1 MKQAVMLLTN
11 RTDYAVRERYHK
23 LVTDYGRK
31 ADVFLLFDKSAYMC
45 DDELSGFERVYT
57 FSVQGLLEDGYSA
70 LESGFLGN
78 CHYPLLKFHRDYPE
92 YDYCWVVEND
102 VLFSG
107 DWSVLFETFSDDPAD
122 LVAAYIRKY
131 EDDPN
136 WYWWSSVRAPRG
148 IALSRNELYASFN
161 PVNRLSAKALE
172 CLETEMRNGWRGHF
186 ESVVPTVLA
195 KHGMALRDIGGTGR
209 FVRNK
214 DEHMFYTEETHTW
227 LPLRVQPIRPNMIYH
242 PVKEKII
249 HKSYRNNCLISIVGT
264 RSYYRLWMT
273 SGMKRNYDIHLIV
286 CDKSFGQHY
295 EGTDFVYG
303 KMGGKIELL
312 KDYFDNHKDYLEQYD
327 YFLLIDETSRMTVR
341 QINALFEKMREESSE
356 FSLVGITMPCFSQE
370 MMKQLMTDDPEDSII
385 FF

>member
-1 MKQAVMLLTN
+1 MRQAVMLLTN

-23 LVTDYGRK
+23 LVNDYGRE

-78 CHYPLLKFHRDYPE
+78 CHYPLLKFHKDYPE
-92 YDYCWVVEND
+92 YDYCWVVEDD

-107 DWSVLFETFSDDPAD
+107 DWSVLFDAFSDDPAD
-122 LVAAYIRKY
+122 LVAAYIRTY
-131 EDDPN
+131 EDEPN
-136 WYWWSSVRAPRG
+136 WCWWSGVRAPDG
-148 IALSRNELYASFN
+148 VALSQDDLYASFN

-186 ESVVPTVLA
+186 EAIVPTVIA
-195 KHGMALRDIGGTGR
+195 KHGMSMRDFGGTGR
-209 FVRNK
+209 FVRNG
-214 DEHMFYTEETHTW
+214 DEYRFYKGKTLTW
-227 LPLRVQPIRPNMIYH
+227 LPLSVQTMKPNMIYH
-242 PVKEKII
+242 PVKEKIGD
-249 HKSYRNNCLISIVGT
+249 KSYRRYCLISIVSE
-264 RSYYRLWMT
+264 RSCHNLWMT
-273 SGMKRNYDIHLIV
+273 SGVERNYDVHLIV
-286 CDKSFGQHY
+286 CDKSFGLHY
-295 EGTDFVYG
+295 EGADFVYG
-303 KMGGKIELL
+303 KMGGKVELL
-312 KDYFDNHKDYLEQYD
+312 KDYFDSHKDYLEQYD

-370 MMKQLMTDDPEDSII
+370 MMKQLMTDDSEDSII